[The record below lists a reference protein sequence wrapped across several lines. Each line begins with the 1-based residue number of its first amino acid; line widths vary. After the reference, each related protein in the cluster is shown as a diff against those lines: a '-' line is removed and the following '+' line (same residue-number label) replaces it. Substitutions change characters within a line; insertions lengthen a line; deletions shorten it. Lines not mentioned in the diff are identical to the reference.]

1 MNTYFSLKNFS
12 FSFEQN
18 GYKFFDDISFNV
30 ENPGL
35 IFIVGKNGIGKSTF
49 LRCLQGMIISPEQ
62 CSGVLQVGDQFYD
75 LSELQGRDR
84 LHNKSR
90 TLYQS
95 FDSMLVSKF
104 TGFENLA
111 FAKFRQNP
119 DFSMVRVLK
128 KEQSSSQYFD
138 IPLEKQVAV
147 MSGGQRQMLAL
158 LMVTQKP
165 IQVLLLDE
173 PTAALDSNNS
183 DYVMQG
189 VRKLAQEK
197 NICIICISHD
207 ADLIKRHADYVIAIE
222 ENMDGNKIFEVT
234 KGFNV

>member
-12 FSFEQN
+12 FSFEQS
-18 GYKFFDDISFNV
+18 GSKFFDDISFDI
-30 ENPGL
+30 ETPGL

-49 LRCLQGMIISPEQ
+49 LRCLQGMVSSPES
-62 CSGVLQVGDQFYD
+62 CSGVLLIKDRFYNLGDSQD
-75 LSELQGRDR
+75 RDS

-95 FDSMLVSKF
+95 FDSMLASKF

-119 DFSMVRVLK
+119 DFSIVRISK
-128 KEQSSSQYFD
+128 KSQTPSQYFD

-147 MSGGQRQMLAL
+147 MSGGQRQMLGL
-158 LMVTQKP
+158 LMVAQKP
-165 IQVLLLDE
+165 ISLLLLDE
-173 PTAALDSNNS
+173 PTAALDSKNS
-183 DYVMQG
+183 NYVMQG
-189 VRKLAQEK
+189 IRKLAQEK

-207 ADLIKRHADYVIAIE
+207 ADLIKQHADYIITIAE
-222 ENMDGNKIFEVT
+222 KDDGSKTFKVV
-234 KGFNV
+234 KGF